1 MALTTPASA
10 GSRFL
15 FVGGALALDLVNTV
29 IVARGRRRDLL
40 ESPDNL
46 HAWWDEVR
54 DHHAVHAPAEQ
65 GIMGEP
71 ASLTAVKALRSSIR
85 QVFEAVSAGNAPD
98 QTAIDALNEVLQ
110 RSEYVIEQ
118 DDVGHFHA
126 VFRPRGAG
134 VDTLL
139 VPIAWSALELLTT
152 ADPARLHACAN
163 EKCILLFHDTTKSG
177 TRRWCSTEC
186 MNRARSAERYRA
198 EQRSRT

>member
-1 MALTTPASA
+1 MAGTTPASA
-10 GSRFL
+10 ESGFL
-15 FVGGALALDLVNTV
+15 FVGGGLALDLVNTE

-40 ESPDNL
+40 ESPEYL
-46 HAWWDEVR
+46 HAWWDDAR
-54 DHHAVHAPAEQ
+54 DHHAVHTPPND
-65 GIMGEP
+65 GLGDDGS
-71 ASLTAVKALRSSIR
+71 SLAAVKALRSTIR

-98 QTAIDALNEVLQ
+98 QAVLDALNEVLQ
-110 RSEYVIEQ
+110 RGEHVIEQ
-118 DDVGHFHA
+118 DDDGQFHA
-126 VFRPRGAG
+126 VFRPRAAG

-152 ADPARLHACAN
+152 TDPARLHACAN

-177 TRRWCSTEC
+177 TRRWCSTGC